1 MKIRAV
7 DLFCGVGGL
16 TSGVQRTG
24 IDVVAGYD
32 ILSSCKYPYEYNNHA
47 I

>member
-32 ILSSCKYPYEYNNHA
+32 ILSSCGRL
-47 I
+47 